1 MQEVKY
7 KIIDTDDDL
16 RKALFIRGVVFIE
29 EQNCS
34 YSEELDGL
42 DASAIHFLASLKGEP
57 IGTARMLV
65 FGDHVKIGRL
75 AVRKAYRGN
84 GVGKQLLIRAI
95 EHTTKLG
102 YHKIKIHAQA
112 YLVKFY
118 EDFGFVKQ
126 GQKFLE
132 ANIEHYQMEKN

>member
-1 MQEVKY
+1 MQEVQY
-7 KIIDTDDDL
+7 KIIDADDDL

-42 DASAIHFLASLKGEP
+42 DTSAIHFLATIESEP
-57 IGTARMLV
+57 IGTVRILV
-65 FGDHVKIGRL
+65 FDDHVKVGRL
-75 AVRKAYRGN
+75 AVRKAYRNRGI
-84 GVGKQLLIRAI
+84 GKELLKRAI
-95 EHTTKLG
+95 DHAAELG
-102 YHKIKIHAQA
+102 YCKIKIHAQA

-126 GQKFLE
+126 GLKFLE
-132 ANIEHYQMEKN
+132 ANIEHYHMEKG